1 VPLLFA
7 PMLMVQPVSRSTL
20 EAGPPA
26 ARPSAALRDRIRAER
41 VAWLTMVRADGAP
54 HVVPIW
60 FSWDGETFLV
70 FSKPHAT
77 KVACLRSNQA
87 VMLGLGDPDDDFD
100 VLLVEGRAEI
110 LGSPASDIAPASHF
124 DRYRD
129 RMAAIGLDRAEY
141 LATYSLAIRITPTR
155 FLGWAG
161 RSHLAERIEAVLP
174 SSPGPGAHP
183 VSVAMRKSPLVAT

>member
-1 VPLLFA
+1 
-7 PMLMVQPVSRSTL
+7 MLMVQPVTRTDA
-20 EAGPPA
+20 EAVVPA
-26 ARPSAALRDRIRAER
+26 VRPSPALRDRIGAER
-41 VAWLTMVRADGAP
+41 VLWLTMVRSDGAP

-77 KVACLRSNQA
+77 KVACLRSSQA
-87 VMLGLGDPDDDFD
+87 VMLALGDPDDDFD
-100 VLLVEGRAEI
+100 VLLVEARAEI
-110 LGSPASDIAPASHF
+110 LGSPTSEVAPASHF

-141 LATYSLAIRITPTR
+141 AATYSLAIRITPTR

-161 RSHLAERIEAVLP
+161 RSHLAERREAV
-174 SSPGPGAHP
+174 
-183 VSVAMRKSPLVAT
+183 PLARAS

>member
-1 VPLLFA
+1 MRTDAEAVVPA
-7 PMLMVQPVSRSTL
+7 V
-20 EAGPPA
+20 
-26 ARPSAALRDRIRAER
+26 RPSPALRDRIGAER
-41 VAWLTMVRADGAP
+41 VLWLTMVRSDGAP

-77 KVACLRSNQA
+77 KVACLRSSQA
-87 VMLGLGDPDDDFD
+87 VMLALGDPDDDFD
-100 VLLVEGRAEI
+100 VLLVEARAEI
-110 LGSPASDIAPASHF
+110 LGSPTSEVAPASHF

-141 LATYSLAIRITPTR
+141 AATYSLAIRITPTR

-161 RSHLAERIEAVLP
+161 RSHLAERGEAV
-174 SSPGPGAHP
+174 
-183 VSVAMRKSPLVAT
+183 PLARAVW